1 MIVTS
6 LQLADFR
13 NYDFLDL
20 SFDRN
25 TNILY
30 GNNAQGKTNILEA
43 LYLCVTTKSHRG
55 GKDKEMIKFGKE
67 EAHIKVLLEK
77 KGIQRKIDIH
87 LKHHKSK
94 GIAIDGIPIKK
105 SSELLGLM
113 HIVFFSPEDLS
124 IIKNGPSERRKFM
137 DVELCQLN
145 SIYFYHLS
153 QYQKVLNQRNNL
165 LKQIAREPYLLD
177 TLELWDKQLAEHGTV
192 LIEEREKFVLHLNQI
207 ISNIHRKLTGGKEE
221 LLILY
226 EKNTEKEQF
235 RGNLCKKRNSDLKSF
250 TTQTGPHRDDMAFMV
265 NGIDIRKFG
274 SQGQQRTVALSLK
287 LAEIE
292 LVKSIIKDTPVLL
305 LDDVMS
311 ELDHDRKNYLLESIK
326 DIQTMI
332 TCTGLDEFIKG
343 RLNIDQVFRVTDG
356 TVVKEDLLQYTD
368 TKEK

>member
-13 NYDFLDL
+13 NYDFLDIH
-20 SFDRN
+20 FDEN

-43 LYLCVTTKSHRG
+43 LYICVTTKSHRG
-55 GKDKEMIKFGKE
+55 GKDKEMIRFGKE
-67 EAHIKVLLEK
+67 EAHIKVMLEK
-77 KGIQRKIDIH
+77 KGIPRKIDIH
-87 LKHHKSK
+87 LKNHKSK

-105 SSELLGLM
+105 SSELLGLLN
-113 HIVFFSPEDLS
+113 IVFFSPEDLS
-124 IIKNGPSERRKFM
+124 IIKNGPAERRKFM

-145 SIYFYHLS
+145 NIYFHHFS

-165 LKQIAREPYLLD
+165 LKQLIKEPYLMD
-177 TLELWDKQLAEHGTV
+177 TLEIWDKQLIEHGSII
-192 LIEEREKFVLHLNQI
+192 IEEREKFIIRLNAI
-207 ISNIHRKLTGGKEE
+207 IKEIHNKLTGNKEE
-221 LLILY
+221 IQILY
-226 EKNTEKEQF
+226 EKNTKKEQF
-235 RGNLCKKRNSDLKSF
+235 LENLNHKKSSDLKSL

-287 LAEIE
+287 LAEIQ
-292 LVKSIIKDTPVLL
+292 LVKSIIKDTPILL

-326 DIQTMI
+326 DIQTII

-343 RLNIDQVFRVTDG
+343 RLNIDKIFQVTEG
-356 TVVKEDLLQYTD
+356 TVT
-368 TKEK
+368 EKILT

>member
-1 MIVTS
+1 MIVKS

-13 NYDFLDL
+13 NYDFLDIH
-20 SFDRN
+20 FDEN

-43 LYLCVTTKSHRG
+43 LYICVTTKSHRG
-55 GKDKEMIKFGKE
+55 GKDKEMIRFGKE
-67 EAHIKVLLEK
+67 ESHIKVIIEK
-77 KGIQRKIDIH
+77 KGIPRKIDIH

-105 SSELLGLM
+105 SSELLGLLN
-113 HIVFFSPEDLS
+113 IIFFSPEDLS
-124 IIKNGPSERRKFM
+124 IIKNGPAERRKFM
-137 DVELCQLN
+137 DIELCQLN
-145 SIYFYHLS
+145 KLYFHHFS

-165 LKQIAREPYLLD
+165 LKQLTREPYLMD
-177 TLELWDKQLAEHGTV
+177 TLEIWDQQLIEHGSII
-192 LIEEREKFVLHLNQI
+192 IEERETFIIKLNDI
-207 ISNIHRKLTGGKEE
+207 IKEIHKKLTGGKEE
-221 LLILY
+221 IEILY
-226 EKNTEKEQF
+226 EKNTSREQF
-235 RGNLCKKRNSDLKSF
+235 KENLNKKRDSDLKSL

-287 LAEIE
+287 LAEIQ

-343 RLNIDQVFRVTDG
+343 RLNIDKIFQVTEGIVT
-356 TVVKEDLLQYTD
+356 
-368 TKEK
+368 EKNLT